1 MQVEV
6 VAADERDLDATGMS
20 TAPPVDPP
28 VDLDRWRALAAAVV
42 TDLGGRGELT
52 LTFVDRSAMAALN
65 SEWMGIDCPT
75 DVLAAP
81 LDAVVDPAT
90 DVGPSVPQL
99 LGDVVVCPAGAA
111 DQFADHAG
119 TLVDELA
126 LLVVHGILHVFGHDH
141 VDPDEATV
149 MRGEE
154 RRLLERYHWHGPT
167 PDGFRHE
174 H

>member
-6 VAADERDLDATGMS
+6 VAADERDLDDVGAS
-20 TAPPVDPP
+20 PESP
-28 VDLDRWRALAAAVV
+28 VDLGRWRALAAAVV
-42 TDLGGRGELT
+42 ADLGGRGELT
-52 LTFVDRSAMAALN
+52 LTFVDRATMQTLN
-65 SEWMGIDCPT
+65 TEWMGIDRPT
-75 DVLAAP
+75 DVLAAQ
-81 LDAVVDPAT
+81 LDAPGEPGADSEPVLPL
-90 DVGPSVPQL
+90 L
-99 LGDVVVCPAGAA
+99 LGDVVVCPAVAV

-119 TLVDELA
+119 TYVDEIA

-141 VDPDEATV
+141 ADPDEATA
-149 MRGEE
+149 MRSEE